1 VSSEER
7 IPTGWSW
14 ERMRTTAVRK
24 SERPWRRPW
33 PELGLAMFAALLT
46 ATAPAGPRA
55 TDAEPGKDGS
65 GAKDG
70 GGGSKAAVGV
80 ALTVR
85 VSGLNNDR
93 GRVAVALF
101 ASADAFPDQK
111 RALAGQLTRIQNGKA
126 SVRFANVRPG
136 VYAVAVLH
144 DENENSKMDFN
155 FLGMPLEG
163 YGFSN
168 DASAMFGP
176 PSFDA
181 ASFKLAA
188 RDSFVPVKVRYF
200 P

>member
-1 VSSEER
+1 MDATRGSQSL
-7 IPTGWSW
+7 IPTPS
-14 ERMRTTAVRK
+14 
-24 SERPWRRPW
+24 RRGGGTGDGTSSPAQRRW
-33 PELGLAMFAALLT
+33 PTLGLSMLAAWLMG
-46 ATAPAGPRA
+46 AAPAEPRA
-55 TDAEPGKDGS
+55 ADTRE
-65 GAKDG
+65 AKDG
-70 GGGSKAAVGV
+70 KAAPAAV
-80 ALTVR
+80 ALSVR
-85 VSGLNNDR
+85 VTALNNDR

-101 ASADAFPDQK
+101 ASAEAFPDQK
-111 RALAGQLTRIQNGKA
+111 RALAGKLTRIENGKA
-126 SVRFANVRPG
+126 TVRFENVRPG

-144 DENENSKMDFN
+144 DENENDEMDFN

-176 PSFDA
+176 PSFEA